1 MWLFMLF
8 ALVII
13 EMVTETR
20 KENARQARVDRVLK
34 QTGAKPEDYL
44 PRKFDSDKWLKDFY
58 ARNPWMD
65 PSSPQYIKSSSERN
79 KDNNS
84 GKQ

>member
-13 EMVTETR
+13 EMVAETR

-44 PRKFDSDKWLKDFY
+44 PRKFDAEKWLADLD
-58 ARNPWMD
+58 ARTPEYVKLRDRVN
-65 PSSPQYIKSSSERN
+65 SQKNS
-79 KDNNS
+79 NNS

>member
-44 PRKFDSDKWLKDFY
+44 PRKFDAEKWLADLD
-58 ARNPWMD
+58 ARTPEYVKLRDRVN
-65 PSSPQYIKSSSERN
+65 SQKNS
-79 KDNNS
+79 NNS